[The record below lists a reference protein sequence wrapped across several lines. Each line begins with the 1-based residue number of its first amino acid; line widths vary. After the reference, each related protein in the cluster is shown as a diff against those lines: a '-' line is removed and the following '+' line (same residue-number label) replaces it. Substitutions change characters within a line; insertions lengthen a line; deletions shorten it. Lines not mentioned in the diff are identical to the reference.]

1 MVALGFL
8 NADNVPT
15 DEAKLAL
22 PTDLHCPDKSVINKT
37 VIFFHDESTF
47 QSNEDQSTFW
57 GTKGAVVIKP
67 KSKGAGI
74 MVSDFI
80 DERNGYLCL
89 TQEEYTKAREADSS
103 VRMEAR
109 CLFEYGEA
117 KEGYWTSDK
126 FIQQMK
132 VAIKIAEI
140 KYPKV
145 EGWKHV
151 WIFDHSSCHGR

>member
-1 MVALGFL
+1 
-8 NADNVPT
+8 
-15 DEAKLAL
+15 
-22 PTDLHCPDKSVINKT
+22 
-37 VIFFHDESTF
+37 
-47 QSNEDQSTFW
+47 
-57 GTKGAVVIKP
+57 
-67 KSKGAGI
+67 

-89 TQEEYTKAREADSS
+89 IQEKYTKAREADSS
-103 VRMEAR
+103 VRMEVR

-145 EGWKHV
+145 EGWKHA
-151 WIFDHSSCHGR
+151 WIFDHSSCHAVTADDSLDVPKMNVNAGGKQRVMHDGL

>member
-1 MVALGFL
+1 M
-8 NADNVPT
+8 
-15 DEAKLAL
+15 
-22 PTDLHCPDKSVINKT
+22 
-37 VIFFHDESTF
+37 
-47 QSNEDQSTFW
+47 W
-57 GTKGAVVIKP
+57 GTKGAVVIRP

-74 MVSDFI
+74 MISDLI

-109 CLFEYGEA
+109 CLFEYGED

-151 WIFDHSSCHGR
+151 WIFDYSSCHAAMADDSLDVSKMNVNPGGKQRVMHNGLWNGKAQSMNYAIGIPKGLRAVL